1 MESYK
6 PQQLILMEET
16 AEYITET
23 SSRTEIQSYLVML
36 HLVREKVSTFK
47 ELANLLGLEQVGN
60 HLPNNVLDGIH
71 RKIASLEAEWD
82 EKIPK
87 INALVFTDKGIAT
100 SWVCEMFTKDENKPP
115 TGQQIAELTAEVA
128 NYDKWDKV
136 LDAFKPKL

>member
-1 MESYK
+1 MED
-6 PQQLILMEET
+6 T
-16 AEYITET
+16 AEYITRT
-23 SSRTEIQSYLVML
+23 SSRTQIHSYLVML

-82 EKIPK
+82 EEIPK
-87 INALVFTDKGIAT
+87 INALVFKEEGIAT
-100 SWVCEMFTKDENKPP
+100 SWFCEMFTKDANKQP
-115 TGQQIAELTAEVA
+115 TAQQIAELTAAVA